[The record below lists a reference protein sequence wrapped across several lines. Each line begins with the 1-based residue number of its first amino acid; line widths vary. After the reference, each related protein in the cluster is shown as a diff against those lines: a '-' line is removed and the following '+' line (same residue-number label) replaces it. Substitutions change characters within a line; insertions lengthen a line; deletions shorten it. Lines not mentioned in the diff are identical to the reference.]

1 MEKYLDKNGV
11 IILLQGVKNQLDL
24 AKQEITEAK
33 GVANGFASLDENG
46 NVPLSQLGNVDTD
59 IYEIAQDFPT
69 QLTEKQSKHIFLIP
83 RGTDEQTNR
92 NIYKEY
98 IYIGSN
104 IENVEETDWE
114 QIGEFTTSVDLKE
127 YAKKNETILPS
138 SVIFK
143 RINEGGELALVYKDA
158 EDNST
163 SYQVTIPRVNSN
175 NDNDGLMTAEDK
187 LKLDHID
194 LAALNT
200 SINAANAA
208 ADNVK
213 KVINTTEAA
222 EAKREEAEKKR
233 QTDTTAAISSMDER
247 VNTAINEFNAHRTD
261 FNDEETARVAA
272 ENSRVEAENLR
283 QQAEAKRTT
292 AEEERVNAEK
302 ARVDAETKRESDFD
316 AASKAAKV
324 ATDEAGNVNATLT
337 EKNIFEVTDRTG
349 VKKTLDLNVSDGT
362 PAGFGQIA
370 ATVENSAGTPNVTVT
385 TSGTNEAKN
394 ISFAFSGL
402 KGEKGE
408 QGEQGLPGNDGA
420 KGDKG
425 DAFKYTDFTEEQL
438 AALKGPKGD
447 TGEIGPQGPKGDGT
461 NINTI
466 NATIDDV
473 IGTPS
478 VKVTSTGDSAA
489 QDVVFVFSGL
499 KGAKGDTGETGQ
511 RGSIIFKANVD
522 VLTNDTVTSSDLV
535 IPTGITPAIND
546 FILDT
551 NNDIYSITNVNNET
565 YIVGELV
572 SNIKGEQGIQ
582 GIQGLQGPKG
592 DAFVYSDFTEEQ
604 LAGLKG
610 PKGDKGEQGVKGDTG
625 EQGEI
630 GVKGD
635 KGDSFTYKDFTSEE
649 IENLKKPAIDAANEL
664 NKYLDIVKLPVVE
677 TPTSETTLA
686 MDANKVYDI
695 KVGESLTLTLN
706 APTDATITNEYQG
719 SFDIGATA
727 PTVTFP
733 SNVIWAEIPS
743 VESNTHYEF
752 NIRYMGGKY
761 YGLVQA
767 WNINT
772 EG

>member
-1 MEKYLDKNGV
+1 MEKYLDKKGV
-11 IILLQGVKNQLDL
+11 VTLLEGIKNQFDL
-24 AKQEITEAK
+24 AKEEIADAK
-33 GVANGFASLDENG
+33 GVANGFASLDESG

-59 IYEIAQDFPT
+59 IYEIAQEFPT

-83 RGTDEQTNR
+83 RGTDEVTNR
-92 NIYKEY
+92 NVYKEY
-98 IYIGSN
+98 IYIGSD

-143 RINEGGELALVYKDA
+143 RINENGEVALVYKDA
-158 EDNST
+158 EDDSE
-163 SYQVTIPRVNSN
+163 SHQAIIPRVNSGN
-175 NDNDGLMTAEDK
+175 NNDGLMTFNDK
-187 LKLDHID
+187 YKLDQID

-200 SINAANAA
+200 SINAANTA
-208 ADNVK
+208 ADNAK

-233 QTDTTAAISSMDER
+233 QTDTATAISSMDEK
-247 VNTAINEFNAHRTD
+247 VNTAIKEFDAHRTD
-261 FNDEETARVAA
+261 FNDEETARVEA
-272 ENSRVEAENLR
+272 ENNRVEAENLR
-283 QQAEAKRTT
+283 QQAETERTT
-292 AEEERVNAEK
+292 AEN
-302 ARVDAETKRESDFD
+302 ARVKAETKRENDFTTAST
-316 AASKAAKV
+316 AAQTAITGA
-324 ATDEAGNVNATLT
+324 ENVNATLT

-370 ATVENSAGTPNVTVT
+370 ATVENSAGTPNVVVT

-402 KGEKGE
+402 KGETG
-408 QGEQGLPGNDGA
+408 P

-425 DAFKYTDFTEEQL
+425 D
-438 AALKGPKGD
+438 
-447 TGEIGPQGPKGDGT
+447 TGLQGPKGDGT

-478 VKVTSTGDSAA
+478 VKVTSTGDSVA
-489 QDVVFVFSGL
+489 QDVVFAFSGL
-499 KGAKGDTGETGQ
+499 KGAKGDTGDTGETGQ
-511 RGSIIFKANVD
+511 RGSIIFKTNVD
-522 VLTNDTVTSSDLV
+522 VLTNGTITSSDLV
-535 IPTGITPAIND
+535 IPTGVTPAIND

-565 YIVGELV
+565 YTVGELI
-572 SNIKGEQGIQ
+572 SNIKGEQGLQ
-582 GIQGLQGPKG
+582 GVQGEQGPKG
-592 DAFVYSDFTEEQ
+592 DPGVN
-604 LAGLKG
+604 
-610 PKGDKGEQGVKGDTG
+610 GEQGIPGVKGDP
-625 EQGEI
+625 
-630 GVKGD
+630 
-635 KGDSFTYKDFTSEE
+635 FTYDDFTSEE
-649 IENLKKPAIDAANEL
+649 IEGLKKPATDAANEL

-677 TPTSETTLA
+677 TSASETAVA

-695 KVGESLTLTLN
+695 TIRESLTLTLN
-706 APTDATITNEYQG
+706 APTDLTVTNEYQG
-719 SFDIGATA
+719 SFDTGATA

-733 SNVIWAEIPS
+733 SNVIWAETPS
-743 VESNTHYEF
+743 VEANTHYEF
-752 NIRYMGGKY
+752 NIRYTGGKY
-761 YGLVQA
+761 YGLLQA

-772 EG
+772 EESV